1 MNNYY
6 NVILNLNYQS
16 ERKSYGD
23 FESFKTAKDIFF
35 KILNEVIN
43 FNANHYKEIDPGEYL
58 ELRAVLQDDLFNDI
72 ETIELIHV
80 NTYILT
86 KDAFYLNDIK
96 DLERQSLK
104 DILTRKKGSLSNNQ
118 RQLIKLLLDDK
129 NKAKE
134 DRTYIDLKINNGG
147 NSYE

>member
-104 DILTRKKGSLSNNQ
+104 DILTRKRGSLSNNQ
-118 RQLIKLLLDDK
+118 RQLIKLLLNDK
-129 NKAKE
+129 NEAKE
-134 DRTYIDLKINNGG
+134 G
-147 NSYE
+147 

>member
-118 RQLIKLLLDDK
+118 RQLIKLLLDD
-129 NKAKE
+129 
-134 DRTYIDLKINNGG
+134 DLIIQ
-147 NSYE
+147 SVI

>member
-104 DILTRKKGSLSNNQ
+104 DILTRKKGSLSDNQ

-129 NKAKE
+129 NEAKE
-134 DRTYIDLKINNGG
+134 A
-147 NSYE
+147 

>member
-104 DILTRKKGSLSNNQ
+104 DILTRKKGSLSDNQ
-118 RQLIKLLLDDK
+118 RQLINLLLDDK
-129 NKAKE
+129 NEAKE
-134 DRTYIDLKINNGG
+134 DRTYIELKINNGG

>member
-58 ELRAVLQDDLFNDI
+58 ELRAVLQDDLFNNI

-118 RQLIKLLLDDK
+118 RQLIKLLLTDK
-129 NKAKE
+129 NEAKE
-134 DRTYIDLKINNGG
+134 A
-147 NSYE
+147 

>member
-104 DILTRKKGSLSNNQ
+104 DILTRKRGSLSNNQ

-129 NKAKE
+129 NEAKE
-134 DRTYIDLKINNGG
+134 A
-147 NSYE
+147 

>member
-104 DILTRKKGSLSNNQ
+104 DILTRKRGSLINNQ
-118 RQLIKLLLDDK
+118 RQLIKLLLNDK
-129 NKAKE
+129 NEAKE
-134 DRTYIDLKINNGG
+134 GRTYIELKINNGG

>member
-129 NKAKE
+129 NEAKE
-134 DRTYIDLKINNGG
+134 GRTYIELKINNGG

>member
-104 DILTRKKGSLSNNQ
+104 DILTRKKGSLSDNQ
-118 RQLIKLLLDDK
+118 RQLIKLLLNDK
-129 NKAKE
+129 NEAKE
-134 DRTYIDLKINNGG
+134 DRTYIELKINNGG

>member
-23 FESFKTAKDIFF
+23 FENFKTAKDIFF

-129 NKAKE
+129 NEAKE
-134 DRTYIDLKINNGG
+134 GRTYIELKINNGG

>member
-104 DILTRKKGSLSNNQ
+104 DILTRKKGSLSENQ

-129 NKAKE
+129 NEVKE
-134 DRTYIDLKINNGG
+134 A
-147 NSYE
+147 

>member
-104 DILTRKKGSLSNNQ
+104 DILTRKKGSLSDNQ

-129 NKAKE
+129 NEAKE
-134 DRTYIDLKINNGG
+134 GRTYIELKINNGG

>member
-104 DILTRKKGSLSNNQ
+104 DIKGS
-118 RQLIKLLLDDK
+118 
-129 NKAKE
+129 
-134 DRTYIDLKINNGG
+134 
-147 NSYE
+147 

>member
-35 KILNEVIN
+35 KILNEVII

-104 DILTRKKGSLSNNQ
+104 DILTRKKGSLSDNQ

-129 NKAKE
+129 NEAKE
-134 DRTYIDLKINNGG
+134 A
-147 NSYE
+147 

>member
-129 NKAKE
+129 NEAKKA
-134 DRTYIDLKINNGG
+134 
-147 NSYE
+147 

>member
-35 KILNEVIN
+35 KILTEVIN

-104 DILTRKKGSLSNNQ
+104 DILTRKRGSLSNNQ

-129 NKAKE
+129 SEAKE
-134 DRTYIDLKINNGG
+134 A
-147 NSYE
+147 

>member
-118 RQLIKLLLDDK
+118 KQLIKLLLDDK
-129 NKAKE
+129 NEAKE
-134 DRTYIDLKINNGG
+134 A
-147 NSYE
+147 

>member
-43 FNANHYKEIDPGEYL
+43 FNTNHYKEIDPGEYL

-104 DILTRKKGSLSNNQ
+104 DILTRKRGSLSNNQ

-129 NKAKE
+129 SEAKE
-134 DRTYIDLKINNGG
+134 A
-147 NSYE
+147 

>member
-43 FNANHYKEIDPGEYL
+43 FNANHYIEIDPGEYL

-104 DILTRKKGSLSNNQ
+104 DILTRKKGSLSDNQ

-129 NKAKE
+129 SEAKE
-134 DRTYIDLKINNGG
+134 A
-147 NSYE
+147 

>member
-104 DILTRKKGSLSNNQ
+104 DILTRKKGSLSDNQ

-129 NKAKE
+129 NEAKE
-134 DRTYIDLKINNGG
+134 DRTYIELKINNGG
-147 NSYE
+147 NNYE

>member
-104 DILTRKKGSLSNNQ
+104 DILTRKKGSLSDNQ

-129 NKAKE
+129 NEAKE
-134 DRTYIDLKINNGG
+134 DRTYIELKINNGG

>member
-23 FESFKTAKDIFF
+23 FESFKTARDIFF

-129 NKAKE
+129 NEAKE
-134 DRTYIDLKINNGG
+134 A
-147 NSYE
+147 

>member
-104 DILTRKKGSLSNNQ
+104 DILTRKKGSLSDNQ

-129 NKAKE
+129 NEAKKA
-134 DRTYIDLKINNGG
+134 
-147 NSYE
+147 

>member
-129 NKAKE
+129 NEAKE
-134 DRTYIDLKINNGG
+134 A
-147 NSYE
+147 

>member
-129 NKAKE
+129 NEAKE
-134 DRTYIDLKINNGG
+134 GRTYIELKINNGG
-147 NSYE
+147 NSYG

>member
-43 FNANHYKEIDPGEYL
+43 FNANHYKELDPGEYL

-129 NKAKE
+129 NEAKE
-134 DRTYIDLKINNGG
+134 A
-147 NSYE
+147 

>member
-104 DILTRKKGSLSNNQ
+104 DILTRKRGSLSDNQ

-129 NKAKE
+129 SEAKE
-134 DRTYIDLKINNGG
+134 A
-147 NSYE
+147 

>member
-58 ELRAVLQDDLFNDI
+58 ELRAILQDDLFNDI

-129 NKAKE
+129 NEAKE
-134 DRTYIDLKINNGG
+134 DRTYIELKINNGG

>member
-104 DILTRKKGSLSNNQ
+104 DILTRKKGSLSDNQ

-129 NKAKE
+129 NEAKE
-134 DRTYIDLKINNGG
+134 DRTYIELNK
-147 NSYE
+147 

>member
-104 DILTRKKGSLSNNQ
+104 DILTRKRGSLSNNQ
-118 RQLIKLLLDDK
+118 RQLIKLLLNDK
-129 NKAKE
+129 NEAKE
-134 DRTYIDLKINNGG
+134 A
-147 NSYE
+147 

>member
-104 DILTRKKGSLSNNQ
+104 DILTRKKGSLSDNQ
-118 RQLIKLLLDDK
+118 RQLIKLLLNDK
-129 NKAKE
+129 NEAKE
-134 DRTYIDLKINNGG
+134 A
-147 NSYE
+147 

>member
-35 KILNEVIN
+35 KILNEVII

-129 NKAKE
+129 NEAKE
-134 DRTYIDLKINNGG
+134 A
-147 NSYE
+147 

>member
-72 ETIELIHV
+72 ETID
-80 NTYILT
+80 ILT

-129 NKAKE
+129 NEAKE
-134 DRTYIDLKINNGG
+134 A
-147 NSYE
+147 

>member
-104 DILTRKKGSLSNNQ
+104 DILTRKRGSLSNNQ

-129 NKAKE
+129 SEAKE
-134 DRTYIDLKINNGG
+134 A
-147 NSYE
+147 

>member
-1 MNNYY
+1 MINYY

-129 NKAKE
+129 NEAKE
-134 DRTYIDLKINNGG
+134 GRTYIELKINNGG

>member
-118 RQLIKLLLDDK
+118 RQLIKLLLNDK
-129 NKAKE
+129 NEAKE
-134 DRTYIDLKINNGG
+134 DRTYIELKINNGG

>member
-104 DILTRKKGSLSNNQ
+104 DILTRKKGSLSDNQ
-118 RQLIKLLLDDK
+118 RQLINLLLDDK
-129 NKAKE
+129 NEAKE
-134 DRTYIDLKINNGG
+134 DRTYIELKINNGG
-147 NSYE
+147 NNYE

>member
-1 MNNYY
+1 MINYY

-43 FNANHYKEIDPGEYL
+43 FNANHYNEIDPGEYL

-129 NKAKE
+129 NEAKE
-134 DRTYIDLKINNGG
+134 GRTYIELKINNGG

>member
-58 ELRAVLQDDLFNDI
+58 ELRAILQDDLFNDI

-129 NKAKE
+129 NEAKE
-134 DRTYIDLKINNGG
+134 A
-147 NSYE
+147 

>member
-104 DILTRKKGSLSNNQ
+104 DILTRKKGSLSDNQ

-129 NKAKE
+129 SEAKE
-134 DRTYIDLKINNGG
+134 A
-147 NSYE
+147 